1 MLRQAVEDAFTLL
14 AVLVVLSLVIGQL
27 LGQPILLGYVTSGS
41 MSPTLNT
48 GDAFVAVPAPVAG
61 EIERGDVIV
70 FEAVELQG
78 GGLTTHR
85 VVAETDGGYITK
97 GDNNPFRDQ
106 SGGEPV
112 VTDDRVV
119 ATALQI
125 NGQVVRLP
133 GLGTAISS
141 ARTAAE
147 SGLVLIGGPGNSDLT
162 SGQGLSGLFISIGL
176 GLFLLVFVDSFRA
189 SEERTRERTRSRDG
203 DAINGWTVIL
213 ALAVLILVP
222 ANAAMVAPSG
232 THSVTIDST
241 SEDVTPGETVES
253 EFTAENGGL
262 VTMLIILESSH
273 PDAAMDRN
281 RLVVQRGGSA
291 TATLSVPAPPPGEQA
306 VVTVE
311 EHRYFLLAPP
321 GVIAGLHRVHPLVAI
336 GAFNLLVLGSLTAA
350 VGATFGF
357 GTTRE
362 RSRDRSVPLKRQ
374 VRRLLGRE

>member
-1 MLRQAVEDAFTLL
+1 MLRQSVEDAVTLL

-27 LGQPILLGYVTSGS
+27 LGQPVLLGYVTSGS

-61 EIERGDVIV
+61 EIESGDVIV
-70 FEAVELQG
+70 FEAIELQG

-85 VVAETDGGYITK
+85 VVAETDDGYITK

-112 VTDDRVV
+112 VTDDRIV
-119 ATALQI
+119 ATALQV

-147 SGLVLIGGPGNSDLT
+147 NGLVSIGGASNSGLTN
-162 SGQGLSGLFISIGL
+162 GQGLSGLFISIGL
-176 GLFLLVFVDSFRA
+176 GLFLLVFVDSLRA
-189 SEERTRERTRSRDG
+189 GEERTRERTRSRDG
-203 DAINGWTVIL
+203 DTINGWTVIL
-213 ALAVLILVP
+213 TLAVLILVP

-232 THSVTIDST
+232 AHSVTIDST
-241 SEDVTPGETVES
+241 SEDVTPGEPVES

-262 VTMLIILESSH
+262 VAMLIILESSH
-273 PDAAMDRN
+273 PDAVMDRN

-291 TATLSVPAPPPGEQA
+291 TATLSMTAPPPGERA

-321 GVIAGLHRVHPLVAI
+321 GIIAGLHRFHPLVAI
-336 GAFNLLVLGSLTAA
+336 GAFNFLVLSSLTAA

-357 GTTRE
+357 GTTRD
-362 RSRDRSVPLKRQ
+362 RSRARSVPLKRQ
-374 VRRLLGRE
+374 IHDLLGRD

>member
-61 EIERGDVIV
+61 EIEPGDVIV

-85 VVAETDGGYITK
+85 VVAETEAGYITK

-119 ATALQI
+119 ATALQV

-147 SGLVLIGGPGNSDLT
+147 SGLVLVGGASNSDLT

-189 SEERTRERTRSRDG
+189 SEGQTRDRTRSRDG
-203 DAINGWTVIL
+203 DAINGWTIIL

-232 THSVTIDST
+232 THSVTIDSA
-241 SEDVTPGETVES
+241 SEEVTPGEPVES

-262 VTMLIILESSH
+262 VTMLIVLKSPH
-273 PDAAMDRN
+273 PNATMDRN

-291 TATLSVPAPPPGEQA
+291 TATLSVTAPPPGERA

-336 GAFNLLVLGSLTAA
+336 GAFNFLVLGSLAAA

-357 GTTRE
+357 GTTRK

-374 VRRLLGRE
+374 IRRLLGRE